1 MYSKCPS
8 ATLPPYLYA
17 PHVDRVIECHP
28 ATVSPDVSVA
38 EAILPVHQSKHA
50 VEKTEAHRIQ
60 TKTQPTALGYML
72 AVKDLIPAGIL
83 TDTDIVGLLAANI
96 DLQTVKVAD
105 VMQPLAIL
113 KRLDLENL
121 SSSRIIEQLEQF
133 RFLGIVNEQGEFE
146 GIITER
152 SFIAGLKETDA
163 ILTQYSSVCYRDI
176 VESQGELICR
186 CLAANMTITYIS
198 SNQCIFFF
206 DKQPEELI
214 TQSFMALILEADRQ
228 GLKYELDNLSVIQ
241 PTITYSTRVIKP
253 NNTLPLAATED
264 DITWLEWSIRGFFDA
279 EGDIVGYQAVGRD
292 ITLRKQNE
300 QELQQTQNLYRSIF
314 ETVNDG
320 IFVNDLETGVLVEA
334 NPVACRMHGYS
345 HKELLSISPSQYVH
359 PDSYH
364 VFAEFIE
371 TVKTGRE
378 YVSQAVGVRKDGSLF
393 DVEIQGTTITYD
405 GKVYGLSAI
414 RDISDSK
421 RLELALQNS
430 QAKLT
435 DILNNSEASIVNF
448 RLFANRTWEYEYQ
461 SRGSEKL
468 FGYTAEEIMG
478 NNTLWISRVFPLDL
492 ENVIMPA
499 FDKLFQE
506 DITQI
511 EYRFYHKDG
520 SIRWVSAT
528 YTSRRDEIGNYWVVT
543 GVSNDITGR
552 KSIELIHEQL
562 NHELETRVQK
572 RTTELALT
580 IEKLNQEILERALVE
595 TQLRQSESHFRT
607 LFDANLV
614 GIIFSSLNGEIT
626 DANDYFLQMVGYTRE
641 EMAAGQVRWTDLT
654 PPEYAYTNIQIHEQL
669 RQQGFCSSIE
679 KVYFRKDKTYVPVIV
694 AVGLLEQG
702 KEDTIGVIL
711 DISERQAAILDRQR
725 AEAIFRQQ
733 VERELLIGTVTQRI
747 HDFLDLTA
755 VINTTIIEVKK
766 ILKVDRVVIYQSNNN
781 YEYIPIAEAISPG
794 NSSALNGAY
803 INQLF
808 PNEIYQRCLQQGI
821 YVFSDRDSEN
831 LEAEHREFWLDLQI
845 QAMIIV
851 PIVQENQVWG
861 LLSVHQC
868 SGTREWQ
875 TWEINLLIEVI
886 NQLALAIR
894 QSELYQKLQVEL
906 RERTNAE
913 ENLKKLNQTLT
924 ETNAELAH
932 ATRLKDEFLASMS
945 HELRTPLN
953 AILGLSE
960 GLLDEVYATLTE
972 KQKIIIT
979 TIHNSGKHLLDL
991 INDILDLAKIES
1003 GNIDLHPSLVSIK
1016 TLCDS
1021 SCTFIKQQAKVK
1033 NIQLSVEVAC
1043 KQTQIWVDERRI
1055 IQVLI
1060 NLLSN
1065 AVKFTPNGGQV
1076 WLIVDTD
1083 TKTQEISFC
1092 VQDTGIGIDSK
1103 DIDKLFQPFIQIDS
1117 TLSRNYS
1124 GTGLGLALVRK
1135 IIEMHHG
1142 RVAVKSQVGKGSCF
1156 TVKLPCDNK
1165 SLQKVPAPYTNIL
1178 LESGNSQEQIKSINI
1193 ETCRV
1198 TGQPL
1203 ILLAEDNQTNIES
1216 MTDFLEYCGY
1226 QFMVARNGL
1235 EAIQFAFTEK
1245 PQLILMDIQM
1255 PEMDGLAAISQIR
1268 TQPEL
1273 MEIPIIALTALAM
1286 PGDKQK
1292 CIQAGADEYISK
1304 PVSLKKL
1311 SSLIKKLLKRDI

>member
-1 MYSKCPS
+1 MYSKYQS
-8 ATLPPYLYA
+8 ILPPCLHA
-17 PHVDRVIECHP
+17 PHIDKIVEHHP
-28 ATVSPDVSVA
+28 LTVSPDTSVA
-38 EAILPVHQSKHA
+38 ETISIVYQSKHA
-50 VEKTEAHRIQ
+50 VENTEAPTIQ
-60 TKTQPTALGYML
+60 IETQPTIGYIL
-72 AVKDLIPAGIL
+72 AVENLIPVGIL
-83 TDTDIVGLLAANI
+83 TDTDVVRLLVAGI

-105 VMQPLAIL
+105 VMQPLVIITRSHIKTLSNKNIL
-113 KRLDLENL
+113 Q
-121 SSSRIIEQLEQF
+121 QLEQF
-133 RFLGIVNEQGEFE
+133 QFLVIVNEQKELE

-152 SFIAGLKETDA
+152 SYINALKETEA
-163 ILTQYSSVCYRDI
+163 VQTRCSTVCYRDI
-176 VESQGELICR
+176 VESQGELIC
-186 CLAANMTITYIS
+186 CFSAVSKNI
-198 SNQCIFFF
+198 IFVNRSLCVFF
-206 DKQPEELI
+206 YKNFSELI
-214 TQSFMALILEADRQ
+214 GKSFIALILEEERE
-228 GLKYELDNLSVIQ
+228 GLKCELDHLSVDKS
-241 PTITYSTRVIKP
+241 TTTYLTCVTKS
-253 NNTLPLAATED
+253 NNAIA
-264 DITWLEWSIRGFFDA
+264 WLEWNIQGFFDT
-279 EGDIVGYQAVGRD
+279 EGNIMSYQASGRD

-300 QELQQTQNLYRSIF
+300 QKLQQKQDLYQSIF

-345 HKELLSISPSQYVH
+345 HKELLSIPPSQYVH

-364 VFAEFIE
+364 VFGEFVE
-371 TVKTGRE
+371 TVKTGKE
-378 YVSQAVGVRKDGSLF
+378 YISQAVGVRKDGSLF
-393 DVEIQGTTITYD
+393 DVEIQGTTITHN

-414 RDISDSK
+414 RDISDRK
-421 RLELALQNS
+421 RLEVALQNS
-430 QAKLT
+430 QAKLS

-468 FGYTAEEIMG
+468 FGYTAEEIIG
-478 NNTLWISRVFPLDL
+478 DNTLWISKIFPEDL
-492 ENVIMPA
+492 ENVITPA
-499 FDKLFQE
+499 FDKLFQK
-506 DITQI
+506 DIIQV

-520 SIRWVSAT
+520 SIRWISAT
-528 YTSRRDEIGNYWVVT
+528 YTSRRDEVGNYSIVT

-552 KSIELIHEQL
+552 KTTELTREQL
-562 NHELETRVQK
+562 NHELETRVQR

-580 IEKLNQEILERALVE
+580 IEKLNQEILERGLVE
-595 TQLRQSESHFRT
+595 HQLRQSESHFRT

-614 GIIFSSLNGEIT
+614 GIVFSSLNGEIT

-641 EMAAGQVRWTDLT
+641 EMAAGQLRWADLT
-654 PPEYAYTNIQIHEQL
+654 PPEYDYTSMQIHEQL
-669 RQQGFCSSIE
+669 RQQGFCSPME
-679 KVYFRKDKTYVPVIV
+679 KVYFRKDKTHVPVIV

-711 DISERQAAILDRQR
+711 DISERQAALLDRQR
-725 AEAIFRQQ
+725 AEAVFRQQ
-733 VERELLIGTVTQRI
+733 VERELLVSTVTQRI

-755 VINTTIIEVKK
+755 VINTTIVEVQK
-766 ILKVDRVVIYQSNNN
+766 ILKVDRVVISQINNN
-781 YEYIPIAEAISPG
+781 CEHIPIAEAISPG
-794 NSSALNGAY
+794 HNSVLNPAY

-821 YVFSDRDSEN
+821 YVFSDRENEN
-831 LEAEHREFWLDLQI
+831 LEAEYREFWLGLQI
-845 QAMIIV
+845 RAMILV
-851 PIVQENQVWG
+851 PIVQENRVWG
-861 LLSVHQC
+861 LLSIHQC

-875 TWEINLLIEVI
+875 NWEINLLLEVI

-960 GLLDEVYATLTE
+960 GLLDEVYATLTD
-972 KQKIIIT
+972 KQKTIIT
-979 TIHNSGKHLLDL
+979 TIHNSGKHLLEL

-1003 GNIDLHPSLVSIK
+1003 GNIELHPNFVSVK

-1021 SCTFIKQQAKVK
+1021 SCTFIRQQAKVK
-1033 NIQLSVEVAC
+1033 NIQVSIEVAC
-1043 KQTQIWVDERRI
+1043 NQKQIWVDERRI

-1065 AVKFTPNGGQV
+1065 AVKFTPNDGQIR
-1076 WLIVDTD
+1076 LIVDID
-1083 TKTQEISFC
+1083 TVTQEICFC

-1117 TLSRNYS
+1117 SLSRNYS

-1135 IIEMHHG
+1135 IIEMHNG

-1165 SLQKVPAPYTNIL
+1165 SLQTFPTPYKNTL
-1178 LESGNSQEQIKSINI
+1178 LKSENSQEPIKSINI

-1198 TGQPL
+1198 PDQPL

-1226 QFMVARNGL
+1226 RFAIARNGL
-1235 EAIQFAFTEK
+1235 EAVQLAKSQK

-1273 MEIPIIALTALAM
+1273 VQIPIIALTALAM

-1292 CIQAGADEYISK
+1292 CIQAGANEYLSK
-1304 PVSLKKL
+1304 PVSLKHL
-1311 SSLIKKLLKRDI
+1311 SNLIKKLLKNDLVDR